1 MTASLK
7 ALQNNVSQSSEDLEN
22 RFSSEYY
29 QANSELRLK
38 VKEMDDKLKKSAHP
52 KNQKDYSEAHA
63 KLDKTV
69 REMKDVMTQSL
80 NELNAKMIKVREL

>member
-7 ALQNNVSQSSEDLEN
+7 SLQNNVSQSSEDLEN

-29 QANSELRLK
+29 QANSDLRLK
-38 VKEMDDKLKKSAHP
+38 VKEIEDDLRKTTKP
-52 KNQKDYSEAHA
+52 KNQKDFSEAHA

-69 REMKDVMTQSL
+69 REMKDIMTQSL
-80 NELNAKMIKVREL
+80 NELNAKMIKVRTF